1 MRDAKLCL
9 AERSY
14 FVFLYFLLRKIKPRA
29 HKEILEVALRYNGSY
44 GCKFECA
51 DPRGVIGV
59 VIVRRHG
66 NVGRKPPSSSEIKAV
81 QAKISCG
88 VGPPAAQLKSLRSC
102 VAGPQ

>member
-51 DPRGVIGV
+51 DPRGIIGV

-66 NVGRKPPSSSEIKAV
+66 NLGRKPPSSSEIEAV
-81 QAKISCG
+81 QAKITCG
-88 VGPPAAQLKSLRSC
+88 VGPPPPPPKPPRARG
-102 VAGPQ
+102 AG